1 MHKSGIINTFRREI
15 YLVLL
20 IPVIFIYGCSNKNT
34 IRIEGTVKSNSGNKI
49 YLSRIDIDVPQ
60 LIDSSTITGKNKFRF
75 RIKASEPD
83 YFEVGFSSSNFITLL
98 AEPGE
103 KIKLIF
109 NNINLYDNYTVSGSK
124 GSGLVQLLDNRLLKT
139 KARLDSLT
147 AVYEKARKEPGFEV
161 RGPLLEQEYLKL
173 IKEQRRFNI
182 EFIINNIT
190 SLAAIKALYQKIN
203 DQTYV
208 LYDLRDLQY
217 LKIVSD
223 SLKKYYPKSKQ
234 TRALVINFEK
244 EMSEFRSKQIQQ
256 LTKSL
261 PETKLDPD
269 LKDINGKRIA
279 LSSLKGKYVLL
290 AFWSAES
297 RDCITENLQLKEYY
311 RMFRSKGFEI
321 YQINLDNDESVWKSA
336 VRFDELPWINT
347 REDNPADPKFARL
360 FNVRSIPANYLFD
373 PDGKVVATNL
383 HGKNL
388 EIKLNQLFLN

>member
-34 IRIEGTVKSNSGNKI
+34 ISIEGTVKSNSGNKI

>member
-1 MHKSGIINTFRREI
+1 MQNSGITKRFRREF
-15 YLVLL
+15 YLLL
-20 IPVIFIYGCSNKNT
+20 LLPFIFIYGCSNKNT
-34 IRIEGTVKSNSGNKI
+34 IRIEGNVKSNPGKKI
-49 YLSRIDIDVPQ
+49 YISRIDIDVPQ
-60 LIDSSTITGKNKFRF
+60 LIDSSEISGKNRYRF

-83 YFEVGFSSSNFITLL
+83 YFEVGFSGSNFVTLL

-109 NNINLYDNYTVSGSK
+109 NNDNLYDNYTVSGSK
-124 GSGLVQLLDNRLLKT
+124 GSAQVQVLDNRLLKT
-139 KARLDSLT
+139 KARLDSLSS
-147 AVYEKARKEPGFEV
+147 AYDNAQKEPGFEV
-161 RGPLLEQEYLKL
+161 KGPLLEQEYLKIL
-173 IKEQRRFNI
+173 KEQRRFNI

-190 SLAAIKALYQKIN
+190 SLASIKALYQKIN

-208 LYDLRDLQY
+208 LYDMRDLQY

-234 TRALVINFEK
+234 TRALVSNFEK
-244 EMSEFRSKQIQQ
+244 EMGAFRAKQIQQ
-256 LTKSL
+256 LTNSL

-269 LKDINGKRIA
+269 LKDINGKRVV

-297 RDCITENLQLKEYY
+297 RECITENLQLKEYY
-311 RMFRSKGFEI
+311 RMFRSRGFEI

-336 VRFDELPWINT
+336 VRFDELPWIST
-347 REDNPADPKFARL
+347 REDNPSEPKYARL
-360 FNVRSIPANYLFD
+360 FNVRAVPANYLFD
-373 PDGKVVATNL
+373 PEGKLVATNL